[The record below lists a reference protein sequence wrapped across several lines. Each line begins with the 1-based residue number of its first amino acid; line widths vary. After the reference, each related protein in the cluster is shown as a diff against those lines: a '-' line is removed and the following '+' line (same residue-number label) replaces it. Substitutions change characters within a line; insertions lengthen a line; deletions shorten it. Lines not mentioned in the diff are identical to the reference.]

1 MSFSRLVTFGCSL
14 TFGMN
19 LDDNYPNNEFPS
31 KFSWPTNL
39 AKLLDVPIE
48 NKGILGASNKEIL
61 YTLLNY
67 NFNADDIVF
76 VLWSHHDRHCIITDE
91 NIVDP
96 IGIWQKKNKSSRL
109 FFKQLWNFY
118 DRKIESY
125 FYYNFAHLYLQEKN
139 IKHVFLVHQKGY
151 IDLTLEWNS
160 INFLNVFLTDI
171 RDRYPLAKDNS
182 HPGIEAYK
190 IFAEDIY
197 HKYNTNDFYI
207 GDKNETSL
215 F

>member
-19 LDDNYPNNEFPS
+19 LDDNYPKNAFPS
-31 KFSWPTNL
+31 KFSWPVKL
-39 AKLLDVPIE
+39 AKLLDIPIT

-67 NFNADDIVF
+67 NFNVDDIVF
-76 VLWSHHDRHCIITDE
+76 VLWSHYDRHCIIEE
-91 NIVDP
+91 NTVESL
-96 IGIWQKKNKSSRL
+96 GAWQQNKRSRL

-139 IKHVFLVHQKGY
+139 IKHVFLVPQKDY
-151 IDLTLEWNS
+151 LDFDLEWNLV
-160 INFLNVFLTDI
+160 NFLNIFFQDL
-171 RDRYPLAKDNS
+171 RYLYPFAKDKH
-182 HPGIEAYK
+182 HPGIEAHK
-190 IFAEDIY
+190 IFAEEIY
-197 HKYNTNDFYI
+197 YKYKINDFYT
-207 GDKNETSL
+207 GEEV
-215 F
+215 